1 MSKAGK
7 ERRGQEPSARSHR
20 GGRRRGRG
28 RQGRPGTEGSWGGS
42 RRRCENGASALHRAG
57 GLHEGFGTEGQS
69 WPAGPGDRPPRG
81 PVPSGVLLKT
91 GNKRAGT
98 GHQGKLSTWEQEAGC
113 LLSPRLTESVFW
125 MPGINLHPADTKT
138 PGSCPLTPENLCHR
152 VSTVMKR
159 ELGTGRSSGTALDS
173 LEPDLQ
179 AAAPCPELG
188 PWTALPAGLEIDCA
202 CPSAGG
208 GALG

>member
-1 MSKAGK
+1 
-7 ERRGQEPSARSHR
+7 
-20 GGRRRGRG
+20 
-28 RQGRPGTEGSWGGS
+28 
-42 RRRCENGASALHRAG
+42 
-57 GLHEGFGTEGQS
+57 
-69 WPAGPGDRPPRG
+69 
-81 PVPSGVLLKT
+81 
-91 GNKRAGT
+91 
-98 GHQGKLSTWEQEAGC
+98 
-113 LLSPRLTESVFW
+113 

-179 AAAPCPELG
+179 AAAPCPDLG